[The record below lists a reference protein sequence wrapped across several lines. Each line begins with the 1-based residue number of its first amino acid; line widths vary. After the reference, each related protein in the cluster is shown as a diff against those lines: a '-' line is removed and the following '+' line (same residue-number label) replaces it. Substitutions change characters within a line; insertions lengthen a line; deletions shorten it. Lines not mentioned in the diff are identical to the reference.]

1 MYRFPPKLEASV
13 LGETIEY
20 VCAGSGP
27 CAVVLVNGAAGR
39 SKAGTRCSIPSRGS
53 PGYSRTTGRAQ
64 ARVRS
69 PRSRRSRSRMVAS
82 LRAVLQAA
90 NVAPPYVLVGHSL
103 GGLIVNLFA
112 RLHRTEVSAAALLEA
127 TAVDDVAAL
136 AAHENALQRLTRRV
150 LDRLV
155 PPDPHAE
162 TRHIGSTVSELQL
175 APAFPTIPLRV
186 VTGAK
191 RAMAWATAPE
201 ALAARATHQQELAA
215 LSPLGK
221 QVIAVRRR
229 RDALIEV
236 LLEGIAD
243 MPGCLSYVVAKDP
256 TDADAICH
264 RGVGQ
269 PAQPSSIVVA
279 ACGTESHRA
288 RQTHDCKLW
297 PDHRNPTCRGTWL
310 GAHAVLSVHRAD
322 I

>member
-27 CAVVLVNGAAGR
+27 CAVVLVNGAGGPIEGWHKVFDPLARFSRVFAYNRPGAGKS
-39 SKAGTRCSIPSRGS
+39 SKPKVPQVG
-53 PGYSRTTGRAQ
+53 
-64 ARVRS
+64 
-69 PRSRRSRSRMVAS
+69 SRMVAS

-191 RAMAWATAPE
+191 RAMAWAMAPE

-221 QVIAVRRR
+221 QVIAVRSGHFPQFTEPE
-229 RDALIEV
+229 L
-236 LLEGIAD
+236 
-243 MPGCLSYVVAKDP
+243 
-256 TDADAICH
+256 
-264 RGVGQ
+264 
-269 PAQPSSIVVA
+269 VVA
-279 ACGTESHRA
+279 AIAQLLTAS
-288 RQTHDCKLW
+288 D
-297 PDHRNPTCRGTWL
+297 RN
-310 GAHAVLSVHRAD
+310 S
-322 I
+322 